1 MPRLVTTC
9 PEANPV
15 QISHVKVAIVAIA
28 TFFLQARDAL
38 LKASMNR
45 ALEQVLSKGQ
55 QLKEPP
61 HLFGVAA
68 WHLSHV
74 SQGKSDKKA
83 MQVQMVQHGAAVC
96 TFCMLCDAF
105 IVCKVFCAHSQT
117 VYNAFRIILG

>member
-1 MPRLVTTC
+1 
-9 PEANPV
+9 
-15 QISHVKVAIVAIA
+15 
-28 TFFLQARDAL
+28 LQARDAL
-38 LKASMNR
+38 LKASMNG

-117 VYNAFRIILG
+117 VYNAFWIILG

>member
-1 MPRLVTTC
+1 
-9 PEANPV
+9 
-15 QISHVKVAIVAIA
+15 
-28 TFFLQARDAL
+28 
-38 LKASMNR
+38 MNG

-74 SQGKSDKKA
+74 SQGKSEKKA

-96 TFCMLCDAF
+96 TFCMSCDAF
-105 IVCKVFCAHSQT
+105 IDSLQGFFAPTLRLFATHFGLR
-117 VYNAFRIILG
+117 VYRDL

>member
-96 TFCMLCDAF
+96 TFCMLRDAF
-105 IVCKVFCAHSQT
+105 IVCKVFLRPLSDCLQ
-117 VYNAFRIILG
+117 RILG